1 MEKIHILGE
10 LVDNRNAAYHYK
22 MTANKKYRN
31 KNRNRRAP
39 KFNYGQVPTEIW
51 MMIFSFCDAT
61 TLENLKRTCVAFFNI
76 IDSNSN
82 LQQNQNSKLS
92 SLPTE
97 ILLNVFSYL
106 NNHDL
111 SQVARVNKRFKDLT
125 SVDYLWMNSAKQ
137 SLATNCLHPEMKS
150 RSVQPWISA
159 QDRVRISTNWVRGH
173 YSETQLIVQDIR
185 YMPRIQLDSEKIWV
199 SWGAQVWAHPRRQD
213 GTVCRTASQVLRGH
227 SDDVSRFVVKSGLIV
242 SGGRDKTL
250 VGWRET
256 NSSNYEFAF
265 ARRYCHGSEVS
276 AVDVADNGNI
286 IISGSRDQMVKVWRA
301 FDDNLSPVNS
311 VNIGDRIWS
320 LATSSQ
326 DCVAVGSAGLYGI
339 PSLTLL
345 DLHSGMK
352 QEMGL
357 GLRKGAGMLDLA
369 WIDETKFLSCGY
381 DSFARLWDI
390 RSGTCVRKWEEPFNE
405 AIYCISTDYNMTLV
419 CGTARH
425 GLVRLWDMRH
435 TQPVQ
440 MYHVKHPR
448 LGQSSPVYSVAFD
461 QSNLYVALDQSLS
474 LVSFMNPYY
483 NSCKGINPKKV
494 VYNYR

>member
-1 MEKIHILGE
+1 M
-10 LVDNRNAAYHYK
+10 
-22 MTANKKYRN
+22 
-31 KNRNRRAP
+31 
-39 KFNYGQVPTEIW
+39 
-51 MMIFSFCDAT
+51 
-61 TLENLKRTCVAFFNI
+61 
-76 IDSNSN
+76 
-82 LQQNQNSKLS
+82 
-92 SLPTE
+92 
-97 ILLNVFSYL
+97 
-106 NNHDL
+106 
-111 SQVARVNKRFKDLT
+111 
-125 SVDYLWMNSAKQ
+125 
-137 SLATNCLHPEMKS
+137 
-150 RSVQPWISA
+150 
-159 QDRVRISTNWVRGH
+159 
-173 YSETQLIVQDIR
+173 
-185 YMPRIQLDSEKIWV
+185 
-199 SWGAQVWAHPRRQD
+199 
-213 GTVCRTASQVLRGH
+213 
-227 SDDVSRFVVKSGLIV
+227 SRFVVKSGLIV

-381 DSFARLWDI
+381 DSFAR
-390 RSGTCVRKWEEPFNE
+390 
-405 AIYCISTDYNMTLV
+405 
-419 CGTARH
+419 
-425 GLVRLWDMRH
+425 
-435 TQPVQ
+435 
-440 MYHVKHPR
+440 
-448 LGQSSPVYSVAFD
+448 
-461 QSNLYVALDQSLS
+461 
-474 LVSFMNPYY
+474 
-483 NSCKGINPKKV
+483 
-494 VYNYR
+494 